1 MHHISV
7 ILHPM
12 GMYYTILETG
22 YHEQNDGSKIREKLS
37 LSIFGKSPIGAPLC
51 PPTSSLSFEPSS
63 AMTRPTS
70 HNTRME
76 YPTCPILRAAQHNVR
91 P

>member
-22 YHEQNDGSKIREKLS
+22 YHEQNDGSKIRGKLS
-37 LSIFGKSPIGAPLC
+37 LSILAKSPIGAPLWGDHPAHC
-51 PPTSSLSFEPSS
+51 
-63 AMTRPTS
+63 R
-70 HNTRME
+70 
-76 YPTCPILRAAQHNVR
+76 C
-91 P
+91 

>member
-22 YHEQNDGSKIREKLS
+22 YHEQNDGSKIREKLL
-37 LSIFGKSPIGAPLC
+37 LSIFGKSPIGAPL
-51 PPTSSLSFEPSS
+51 
-63 AMTRPTS
+63 
-70 HNTRME
+70 
-76 YPTCPILRAAQHNVR
+76 
-91 P
+91 

>member
-22 YHEQNDGSKIREKLS
+22 DHGQNDGSKIRLKLS
-37 LSIFGKSPIGAPLC
+37 LSFFAKSPIGAPLC
-51 PPTSSLSFEPSS
+51 GVG
-63 AMTRPTS
+63 RPAFVCGAIS
-70 HNTRME
+70 HKRTQV
-76 YPTCPILRAAQHNVR
+76 CNVL
-91 P
+91 